1 MISKGLF
8 FFFNMKSPDM
18 PIDVGLVTVIYGIT
32 HKSEAVFFGNAHLV
46 AASTSMGMQSPQT
59 PLSFHK
65 AAWLADGFP
74 FS

>member
-1 MISKGLF
+1 MISKGLFF

-46 AASTSMGMQSPQT
+46 AASTSM
-59 PLSFHK
+59 
-65 AAWLADGFP
+65 A
-74 FS
+74 